1 MIDINERFAFLDKAI
16 GPGGLARD
24 GINAAFK
31 CPSCGKD
38 PKKLKLIVRI
48 DNERWHCWVCDIRGG
63 SIRSLLRKF
72 APQKVSEW
80 NRLYGEKGRSN
91 FLDEHSEE
99 KEKVEFPEM
108 MPIHDL
114 KRSKDPDAKAIIR
127 YLEQRKITDDEAYRY
142 RLCGAVRGK
151 ARRRV
156 VFPSFDAEG
165 QPNYWTGRA
174 IDKDAHVRYM
184 NPKVERRDI
193 IFNEIDVDWTR
204 EVTLVEG
211 PFDMLRAGDNAVAL
225 LGSSMSPESLL
236 FRRLAENSTPVLLAL
251 DEDAKKKSHNIARN
265 LYSFDVRVRLLE
277 TDGSKDVG
285 DMSRSKFQELNMR
298 APVWSPNDRL
308 TFLIRGISSGSII

>member
-1 MIDINERFAFLDKAI
+1 VIDINERFAFLDKAI

-72 APQKVSEW
+72 APQRLADW
-80 NRLYGEKGRSN
+80 NRLYGEKGRMS
-91 FLDEHSEE
+91 FLEEGAEE

-108 MPIHDL
+108 VPL
-114 KRSKDPDAKAIIR
+114 RKLRESKDPDAKAIIR
-127 YLEQRKITDDEAYRY
+127 YLESRNISDDDAYRF
-142 RLCGAVRGK
+142 RICGAVRGK

-156 VFPSFDAEG
+156 VFPSFDVEG
-165 QPNYWTGRA
+165 VPNYWTGRA
-174 IDKDAHVRYM
+174 IDKSSHIRYM
-184 NPKVERRDI
+184 NPKIERRDI
-193 IFNEIDVDWTR
+193 IFNEVDIDWSQELTI
-204 EVTLVEG
+204 VEG
-211 PFDMLRAGDNAVAL
+211 PFDMLRAGDNSVPL

-236 FRRLAENSTPVLLAL
+236 FRRIAENSTPVVLAL

-277 TDGSKDVG
+277 TGDTKDVG
-285 DMSRSKFQELNMR
+285 DMTREEFLERRKS
-298 APVWSPNDRL
+298 AYTWSPNDRL